1 MRKASTWR
9 SAAHAQI
16 WLLAED
22 RLVFRAKIETKLAA
36 ITDTAACSLTR
47 LAGSRSAGANFLIT
61 INVGTST

>member
-9 SAAHAQI
+9 SDAHAQI

-36 ITDTAACSLTR
+36 ITDTERVR
-47 LAGSRSAGANFLIT
+47 LPDLQDHARRER
-61 INVGTST
+61 TS